1 VIIKIYHR
9 LVLIFGLCFLV
20 GNAEA
25 NTTPLREC
33 VAGACSEIVHH
44 KELGKATVTVWDDK
58 GHIISADTFDLDSSA
73 ELVHVSTSDSVSI
86 KDNVG
91 SVSSL
96 TDSAPV
102 APCSTGSCSVPVSRT
117 HQTATHIVVVTITFT
132 YFNGVLVG
140 VQSHQEMYD
149 LPSQMEN

>member
-1 VIIKIYHR
+1 MNIKIYHR

-33 VAGACSEIVHH
+33 VAGACSEIVHD

-58 GHIISADTFDLDSSA
+58 GNIISADTFDLDSSA
-73 ELVHVSTSDSVSI
+73 ELVHVSTSDSVNI
-86 KDNVG
+86 KDNID

-96 TDSAPV
+96 TDGAPPP
-102 APCSTGSCSVPVSRT
+102 PCTSGSCSITTS
-117 HQTATHIVVVTITFT
+117 QTYQTTTHIVTVTFTFT
-132 YFNGVLVG
+132 YFNGQLMG
-140 VQSHQEMYD
+140 VNATSVEES
-149 LPSQMEN
+149 LPLAMTR